1 MNRAFELLLAEL
13 EDDAGLTDAGV
24 EAELKAAGVDLRS
37 ARTKLDATLL
47 QVENANRRQRLD
59 RARRE
64 RLSSGSR
71 DRLADVRA
79 HAYPLTE
86 LHAQI
91 ARRSAVVA
99 HRELEGRSREDLESL
114 LADLLA
120 LDEPE

>member
-13 EDDAGLTDAGV
+13 EDDAGLTDAEV

-91 ARRSAVVA
+91 ARRGAVVA
-99 HRELEGRSREDLESL
+99 RRDLEGRSREDLESL